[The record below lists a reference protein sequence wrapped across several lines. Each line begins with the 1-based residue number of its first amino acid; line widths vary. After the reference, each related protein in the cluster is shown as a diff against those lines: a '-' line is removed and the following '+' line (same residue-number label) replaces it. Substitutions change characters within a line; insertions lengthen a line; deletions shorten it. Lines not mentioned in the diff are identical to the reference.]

1 MISNFLVISAF
12 FATRQAVAYHL
23 KRIGN
28 VFFWLGVKNFTRLY
42 KSNLAC
48 LFRIFSAWSLHSFSD
63 SIYWEK
69 NASDQKDILQKLQ
82 TITTQTSSS
91 SLKQSSKNIAYYLLE
106 IIIAHSSIEVHN
118 SLHIYSVL
126 LIGISTKIYNNDF
139 NLWLWSMN
147 CNSKILH
154 NIKSPITTLKNLL
167 KEKVPQLSLP
177 KNFCSFL
184 L

>member
-28 VFFWLGVKNFTRLY
+28 VFFWLGVKNFTGLY
-42 KSNLAC
+42 KSNLAW

-69 NASDQKDILQKLQ
+69 NASDEKDILQKLQ

-91 SLKQSSKNIAYYLLE
+91 SLIQSSKNIAYYLLE
-106 IIIAHSSIEVHN
+106 IIIAHSSILRFTIRYIFIL
-118 SLHIYSVL
+118 SYWSVFPPKFIIMIL
-126 LIGISTKIYNNDF
+126 TSDSDQWIAIAKFCIILNHPLPLWKIF
-139 NLWLWSMN
+139 
-147 CNSKILH
+147 
-154 NIKSPITTLKNLL
+154 
-167 KEKVPQLSLP
+167 
-177 KNFCSFL
+177 
-184 L
+184 